1 MTFKGKPLS
10 RSDTEQGSANTVFSG
25 ITKRARK
32 QLIAGGLKKL
42 LDFGCKPVNARY
54 DEIAGN
60 PVVII
65 TLDRAYRLG
74 DGSTSYELTLL
85 PDVTPGRLS
94 ISQTDV
100 LALLYST

>member
-1 MTFKGKPLS
+1 MNGSPGKAVPGSTSSGGPLLRRVAS
-10 RSDTEQGSANTVFSG
+10 
-25 ITKRARK
+25 RARK
-32 QLIAGGLKKL
+32 QLIASGLKQL
-42 LDFGCKPVNARY
+42 LDFGCRPVNAVY

-65 TLDRAYRLG
+65 TLSAAYRLG
-74 DGSTSYELTLL
+74 DGSFSSELTLL

-100 LALLYST
+100 LALLYS